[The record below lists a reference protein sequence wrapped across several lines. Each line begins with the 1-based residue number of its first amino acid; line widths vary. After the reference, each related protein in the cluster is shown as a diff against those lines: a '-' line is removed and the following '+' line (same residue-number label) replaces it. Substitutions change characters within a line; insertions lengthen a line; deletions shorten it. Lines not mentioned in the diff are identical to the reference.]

1 MIAFKISTVYLSERV
16 LREISVQ
23 TQVSEPS
30 YDISTP
36 VNKYLHTF
44 IYFDESYCTVFIQQ
58 VLYSNVLIQ

>member
-1 MIAFKISTVYLSERV
+1 MIALKISTVYLSERV

-23 TQVSEPS
+23 TQVSGPS

-44 IYFDESYCTVFIQQ
+44 IYFDESYCTAI
-58 VLYSNVLIQ
+58 YT